1 MKRFIPTPV
10 GNARALSR
18 PRRRA
23 AVHPHARGERHGF
36 SAGQRKRVGS
46 SPRPWGTRKHYE
58 ATPQQVRFIPTPV
71 GNARPTAASSAPA
84 AVHPHAR
91 GERLRRFFRAT
102 NEGGS
107 SPRPWGT
114 PIRPGP
120 MCPRSRFIPTPV
132 GNAQAWRCGSRSCS
146 VHPHARGERFERPHR
161 PGDGNGSSPRPWGT
175 RLRPSPHALLSRF
188 IPTPVGNATT
198 GPCAGSGL
206 TVHPHAR
213 GERVASPAGAC
224 CRSGSSP
231 RPWGTRDTQQAEAQ
245 QQRFIPT
252 PVGNAAVARRKRA
265 EPAVHPH
272 ARGER

>member
-114 PIRPGP
+114 LEGTHRPGDSDRFIP
-120 MCPRSRFIPTPV
+120 TPVGNAGANSSRSARRSVHPHARGERGVRTLQHLAGRGSSPRPWGTLALARQSLNSRRFIPTPVGNASSTSTSPSDSAVHPHARGERALTIRFSAGSSRFIPTPV
-132 GNAQAWRCGSRSCS
+132 GNAVRQ
-146 VHPHARGERFERPHR
+146 HQF
-161 PGDGNGSSPRPWGT
+161 T
-175 RLRPSPHALLSRF
+175 
-188 IPTPVGNATT
+188 
-198 GPCAGSGL
+198 
-206 TVHPHAR
+206 
-213 GERVASPAGAC
+213 
-224 CRSGSSP
+224 
-231 RPWGTRDTQQAEAQ
+231 
-245 QQRFIPT
+245 
-252 PVGNAAVARRKRA
+252 AVF
-265 EPAVHPH
+265 AVHPH
-272 ARGER
+272 ARGERQPGMPC